1 MLGKVIQKILALH
14 AELPLF
20 KEKKSSLF
28 VFQMIKN
35 VWNKTTS

>member
-20 KEKKSSLF
+20 KEKKVLIISVSDD
-28 VFQMIKN
+28 QKCME
-35 VWNKTTS
+35 